1 MFSICGDTRT
11 LNTKSNF
18 KKVKNEVSMRTSN
31 RISPRNQNHVR
42 KCFACQS
49 GAQKGGVGYTEHVEL
64 TDLVTLSL

>member
-1 MFSICGDTRT
+1 MFSICGDTVR
-11 LNTKSNF
+11 
-18 KKVKNEVSMRTSN
+18 KKVKNEVSMRMSK

-49 GAQKGGVGYTEHVEL
+49 GAQKGVGYSEQVEL